1 MGHNTKNKGAYLPLE
16 AGPAPCPARAMA
28 FLAVAGATRIGREP
42 QVTPVM
48 VDSACWGE

>member
-1 MGHNTKNKGAYLPLE
+1 
-16 AGPAPCPARAMA
+16 MA

-48 VDSACWGE
+48 VDSACWGVVWLVGSVGF